1 MAEKAKAII
10 KAQIIAK
17 DFVFFDETEE
27 DKLLFRDCAKIWIED
42 VVPATCKHSTTVRYQ
57 SVLRKHLK
65 QFNPRP
71 IDEITRMD
79 VKRVLL
85 KKIST
90 GLSKSSVN
98 YMKNA
103 LSGIFY
109 VAIDSE
115 IIQYNPTSG
124 LRLKL
129 TSRNSK
135 PPVVPLN
142 KQELNLLLNT
152 FRENRPEHYALTLL
166 LARTGMRIGEAL
178 GLQWGD
184 IDFNNRLITVQR
196 GIVLNRI

>member
-1 MAEKAKAII
+1 MGVSIREKEKGSGVWWIFIRHNNQRKAKKIGA
-10 KAQIIAK
+10 KALAQKAKTIMEARLIAN
-17 DFVFFDETEE
+17 DLGFF
-27 DKLLFRDCAKIWIED
+27 
-42 VVPATCKHSTTVRYQ
+42 
-57 SVLRKHLK
+57 
-65 QFNPRP
+65 
-71 IDEITRMD
+71 DEITRMD
-79 VKRVLL
+79 VKRFLL
-85 KKIST
+85 KKLSS

-152 FRENRPEHYALTLL
+152 FREHRPAHTTLL
-166 LARTGMRIGEAL
+166 HYYLHEP
-178 GLQWGD
+178 
-184 IDFNNRLITVQR
+184 V
-196 GIVLNRI
+196 